1 MTQKKKLIV
10 GQELIFVPCDP
21 VNGMREE
28 SETVVVAKSGLK
40 KVTFKTKDG
49 KLHQNNLSKDN
60 SFYIC
65 QCIENWRIVGYLYL
79 NEEDIAL
86 EKEFESNTSYEELN
100 KLTVEEKKQIVS
112 LIKLFNKNKK
122 VQ

>member
-10 GQELIFVPCDP
+10 GQELIFVPCDT

-100 KLTVEEKKQIVS
+100 KLTVEEKS
-112 LIKLFNKNKK
+112 KLFL
-122 VQ
+122 

>member
-49 KLHQNNLSKDN
+49 KLHQNNLSKVIKSVRT
-60 SFYIC
+60 SFDFK
-65 QCIENWRIVGYLYL
+65 EIVC
-79 NEEDIAL
+79 
-86 EKEFESNTSYEELN
+86 
-100 KLTVEEKKQIVS
+100 
-112 LIKLFNKNKK
+112 KNKI
-122 VQ
+122 

>member
-1 MTQKKKLIV
+1 MTKKKKLIV
-10 GQELIFVPCDP
+10 GQELTFVPCDP
-21 VNGMREE
+21 VNGMRGE
-28 SETVVVAKSGLK
+28 SEVVVVVKSGLK

-49 KLHQNNLSKDN
+49 NLHQNDLSADN

-65 QCIENWRIVGYLYL
+65 MCIENWRVVGYLYL

-86 EKEFESNTSYEELN
+86 EREFENNTSYEELK

-122 VQ
+122 AE